1 MVYESY
7 YHREMV
13 STLLVCLFY
22 DYFYFISIYHSTY
35 IFFYRKSHW
44 VNKFYYMEGAWICMA
59 LSICVIGYITRE
71 ILFTSRIPVIALIII
86 WNMLISYCLFGIIP
100 TYWYLAGDVN
110 HHLELSLDIL
120 NILAKFT
127 LPIYILIGFSTMP
140 SGAPVC

>member
-1 MVYESY
+1 MVYEYY

-13 STLLVCLFY
+13 STPFVCLFY
-22 DYFYFISIYHSTY
+22 GFVYFISLFIPC
-35 IFFYRKSHW
+35 FYRKSHW

-59 LSICVIGYITRE
+59 LSICIIGYITRE

-100 TYWYLAGDVN
+100 TYWYLVGDVN

-140 SGAPVC
+140 SAAPVC